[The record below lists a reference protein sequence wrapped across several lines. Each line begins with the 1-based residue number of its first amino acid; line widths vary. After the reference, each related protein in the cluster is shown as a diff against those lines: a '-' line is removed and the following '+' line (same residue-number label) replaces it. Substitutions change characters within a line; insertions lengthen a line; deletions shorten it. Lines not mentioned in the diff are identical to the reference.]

1 MHLILFD
8 DPGIRQSLLPLAFT
22 RPVAGTR
29 VGILTIAEKWEQRSS
44 LPVSYFTEDYLS
56 QKFSF
61 QGGDE
66 NVFVN
71 GAVCPTDALVQ
82 AIENLPAGQSIVY
95 EGVIIA
101 GRMKSKRPEGLKELA
116 AIEWHEDLTII
127 DALWKIFKC
136 NAQEI
141 KADFEIVTKDRQSAG
156 INDPHTIVY
165 GKENLFIEKGASLR
179 ACIINAEKGPVYIG
193 RNARVL
199 EGAIVSGAFALGE
212 SSVVSI
218 GAKIRG
224 DSTVGPFSK
233 VGGEV
238 GNSVIFGYSNKGHDG
253 YLGNSVVGEW
263 CNLGADTNTSNLKND
278 YGPVKLWSYG
288 DEGFKKTS
296 ETFFGTV
303 MGDHSKCGINTMFN
317 TGTII
322 GVSANI
328 FGAGFP
334 RNFVPSFSWGG
345 AGGLTTYQFKK
356 ATEVAE
362 RVMKRRGVPF
372 TEEDR
377 FILLEVFDRT
387 GKYRNWEGEEV

>member
-8 DPGIRQSLLPLAFT
+8 DPVIRQSLLPLAFT

-56 QKFSF
+56 RKFPF
-61 QGGDE
+61 KGGDE

-82 AIENLPAGQSIVY
+82 GIADLLEGQSIVY
-95 EGVIIA
+95 EGVVIA
-101 GRMKSKRPEGLKELA
+101 GRMKSKRPEGLRELDA
-116 AIEWHEDLTII
+116 REWHEDLVLI
-127 DALWKIFKC
+127 DALWKIFQC

-141 KADFEIVTKDRQSAG
+141 KADFDLLTEGRRSASV
-156 INDPHTIVY
+156 NDPHTIVY
-165 GKENLFIEKGASLR
+165 GHENLFIEEGASLR

-193 RNARVL
+193 RNAKVQ

-233 VGGEV
+233 IGGEV
-238 GNSVIFGYSNKGHDG
+238 GNSVIFGYSNKGHEG

-263 CNLGADTNTSNLKND
+263 CNLGADTNTSNLRND
-278 YGPVKLWSYG
+278 YGPVKLWNYHH
-288 DEGFKKTS
+288 EGFKKTN

-303 MGDHSKCGINTMFN
+303 MGDHSKCGINTMLN
-317 TGTII
+317 TGTIV

-345 AGGLTTYQFKK
+345 AAGFTTYQLKK

-362 RVMKRRGVPF
+362 RVMKRRGLPF
-372 TEEDR
+372 TEEDKS
-377 FILLEVFDRT
+377 ILQEVFDRT
-387 GKYRNWEGEEV
+387 GKYRNWEEGEV